1 MHVKPTHL
9 IGLVE
14 ASHRWAIDF
23 RRWGD
28 RVIVIA
34 MIVVMMITIRLMVMV
49 MTGFL
54 GTMNV
59 NEARE

>member
-1 MHVKPTHL
+1 
-9 IGLVE
+9 
-14 ASHRWAIDF
+14 
-23 RRWGD
+23 
-28 RVIVIA
+28 
-34 MIVVMMITIRLMVMV
+34 MIVVMMIAIRLMVMV